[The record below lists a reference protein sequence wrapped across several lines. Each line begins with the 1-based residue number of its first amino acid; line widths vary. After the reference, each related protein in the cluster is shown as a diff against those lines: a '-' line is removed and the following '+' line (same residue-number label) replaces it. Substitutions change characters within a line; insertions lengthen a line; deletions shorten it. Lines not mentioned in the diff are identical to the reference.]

1 MKEIHLINKQ
11 IIIDIMDKIE
21 DSYDIENSSGIRK
34 DDKRKAFIYLW
45 KELTKAMYGTNKKII
60 LDEDKNSD
68 IIKVLN
74 DEQSYGGTDAD

>member
-11 IIIDIMDKIE
+11 IITDIMDKIE
-21 DSYDIENSSGIRK
+21 KEFDVDNIRFSST
-34 DDKRKAFIYLW
+34 DAFIYLW

>member
-11 IIIDIMDKIE
+11 IITDIMDKIKKEFDVNNIKE
-21 DSYDIENSSGIRK
+21 DSTD
-34 DDKRKAFIYLW
+34 AFIYLW
-45 KELTKAMYGTNKKII
+45 KELEEAMYGTNKKII
-60 LDEDKNSD
+60 LDEDDNSD

>member
-11 IIIDIMDKIE
+11 IIIDIMNKIE
-21 DSYDIENSSGIRK
+21 KEFDVDNIKEDSTD
-34 DDKRKAFIYLW
+34 AFIYLW
-45 KELTKAMYGTNKKII
+45 KELEEAMYGTNKKII
-60 LDEDKNSD
+60 LDEDDNSD